1 MRVIDFVIILICLL
15 LSSFLSAV
23 VFGWNIILY
32 CVSLILL
39 QFVFLNVY
47 YFLYYNIR
55 RRSKL

>member
-1 MRVIDFVIILICLL
+1 MKVIDFVIILICLL

-23 VFGWNIILY
+23 VFGWSIILY
-32 CVSLILL
+32 CVSLVLL

-47 YFLYYNIR
+47 YFLYYDIR